1 MRPSELLTSL
11 MWPVSQFEFET
22 PDLDHRMVKSIRQ
35 LFLLD
40 VTQSFEGTNLTISGW
55 GYTSSNGQ
63 LSPNLKFA
71 FVNGWNNAACKATG
85 YGTLIT
91 DNMICASTAKIDTDA
106 CQGDS
111 GG

>member
-1 MRPSELLTSL
+1 MLLDLSFNVKL
-11 MWPVSQFEFET
+11 KET
-22 PDLDHRMVKSIRQ
+22 IFQIFKRFKNFFFKS
-35 LFLLD
+35 D

-55 GYTSSNGQ
+55 GYTASKGQ

-71 FVNGWNNAACKATG
+71 FVNGWNNTACKATG
-85 YGTLIT
+85 YGNIIT
-91 DNMICASTAKIDTDA
+91 DNMICASTPKIDTDA